1 MTAEPNI
8 WILSRG
14 RKGDLDQM
22 LVLARA
28 AGWPFEVKRLSFRG
42 PDIPVLSPLLL
53 RRRESGLAPPWPGI
67 VLCAEASASVIALE
81 IKRKA
86 KGRTRAVCIG
96 RPAGSARGFDL
107 VITTAQ
113 YRIPA
118 APNVVEI
125 SMPLAGA
132 AQPLAGNVPEGP
144 VTLLVG
150 GPAFPDQLDAA
161 VAATLASD
169 AMAYANGKNKIL
181 SVQTSPRTP
190 DRAIA
195 ALARSIAPPH
205 RLAIFGLGENRY
217 SEALAEASE
226 LVVTSDSVSMLS
238 DALASGKPVSVY
250 PLPQSRNIKWQI
262 GEWLYRNAVEE
273 PSLPFAPVRWLF
285 DTGLMEA
292 AADRRR
298 LLARLVAGKRLTW
311 FGDGLLPPQ
320 PEAMQADLETAV
332 RSLRGLVGQQPGL

>member
-1 MTAEPNI
+1 MNSHGKSKDSHKKSPVAEPGLFKDCI
-8 WILSRG
+8 SLILL
-14 RKGDLDQM
+14 DLDNT
-22 LVLARA
+22 
-28 AGWPFEVKRLSFRG
+28 
-42 PDIPVLSPLLL
+42 
-53 RRRESGLAPPWPGI
+53 SGVRFCLCLNDHI
-67 VLCAEASASVIALE
+67 VHAISQ
-81 IKRKA
+81 
-86 KGRTRAVCIG
+86 GRYIER
-96 RPAGSARGFDL
+96 L

-144 VTLLVG
+144 GTLLVG

-195 ALARSIAPPH
+195 ALARSIAPRH

-238 DALASGKPVSVY
+238 DALVSGKPVSVY

-262 GEWLYRNAVEE
+262 GEWLYRNAIEE